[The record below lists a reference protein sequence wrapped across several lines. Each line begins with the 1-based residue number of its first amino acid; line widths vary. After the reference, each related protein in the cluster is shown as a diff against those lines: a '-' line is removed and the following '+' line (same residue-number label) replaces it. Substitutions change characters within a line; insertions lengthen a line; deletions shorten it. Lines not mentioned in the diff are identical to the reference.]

1 MKHVDDR
8 DVATPLEIERRP
20 WKADWPNYIRVHHA
34 EFIAGTM
41 SNGVS
46 LNELMDAL
54 GPMSFA
60 PTKRNAHADD
70 GSNTNPRRS
79 LMQKP
84 AMQLSEEGQIWLGQR
99 FEEAL
104 AIHGSVPQSVLA
116 EFDWPDI

>member
-1 MKHVDDR
+1 
-8 DVATPLEIERRP
+8 
-20 WKADWPNYIRVHHA
+20 
-34 EFIAGTM
+34 M